1 MLLTLK
7 EAEIRSAIVSYISGI
22 LGAKPEALDA
32 DAITLTAGRGT
43 NGFTAEVDVQLVTG
57 LVSAST
63 PAATEVAKP
72 VSKPIPVKK
81 EEPEPEIAEE
91 VQEDE
96 PPFEDAALEPE
107 ESLPVEEETAT
118 PADPEPEPEQEEV
131 VVPRRRN
138 PLFAKPKKE
147 TE

>member
-22 LGAKPEALDA
+22 LGTKPEALDA

-63 PAATEVAKP
+63 PTPTEVVKP
-72 VSKPIPVKK
+72 VSKPTPVKE

-96 PPFEDAALEPE
+96 PPFEDAALEPA
-107 ESLPVEEETAT
+107 ESIPEEEAT
-118 PADPEPEPEQEEV
+118 TPTTDPEPEQEEV
-131 VVPRRRN
+131 ITPRRRN
-138 PLFAKPKKE
+138 PLFAKPKKDAE
-147 TE
+147 

>member
-22 LGAKPEALDA
+22 LGTKPETLDA

-63 PAATEVAKP
+63 PAATEVVKP
-72 VSKPIPVKK
+72 VSKPIPVK
-81 EEPEPEIAEE
+81 EEAEITEE

-96 PPFEDAALEPE
+96 PPFEDAALEPS
-107 ESLPVEEETAT
+107 ESIPEEEAT
-118 PADPEPEPEQEEV
+118 TTTTDPDPEQEEV
-131 VVPRRRN
+131 ITPRRRN
-138 PLFAKPKKE
+138 PLFAKPKKD

>member
-22 LGAKPEALDA
+22 LGTKPEALDA

-63 PAATEVAKP
+63 PATTEVTKP
-72 VSKPIPVKK
+72 VSKPTPVKE

-96 PPFEDAALEPE
+96 PPFEDAALEPS
-107 ESLPVEEETAT
+107 ESIPEEEAT
-118 PADPEPEPEQEEV
+118 TPTTDPEPEQEEV
-131 VVPRRRN
+131 ITPRRRN
-138 PLFAKPKKE
+138 PLFAKPKKDAE
-147 TE
+147 

>member
-22 LGAKPEALDA
+22 LGTKPEALDA

-63 PAATEVAKP
+63 PVATEVAKP
-72 VSKPIPVKK
+72 VSKPTPVKE

-96 PPFEDAALEPE
+96 PPFEDAESIPE
-107 ESLPVEEETAT
+107 EEAT
-118 PADPEPEPEQEEV
+118 TPTTDPEPEQEEV
-131 VVPRRRN
+131 ITPRRRN
-138 PLFAKPKKE
+138 PLFAKPKKDAE
-147 TE
+147 

>member
-22 LGAKPEALDA
+22 LGTKPEALDA

-63 PAATEVAKP
+63 PATTEVTKP
-72 VSKPIPVKK
+72 VSKPTPVKE
-81 EEPEPEIAEE
+81 EEPEPEITEE
-91 VQEDE
+91 VQKEE
-96 PPFEDAALEPE
+96 PPFKDAALEPA
-107 ESLPVEEETAT
+107 ESITEEEAT
-118 PADPEPEPEQEEV
+118 TPTTDPEPEQEEV
-131 VVPRRRN
+131 ITPRRRN
-138 PLFAKPKKE
+138 PLFAKPKKDAE
-147 TE
+147 

>member
-22 LGAKPEALDA
+22 LGTKPETLDA

-63 PAATEVAKP
+63 PAATEVVKP
-72 VSKPIPVKK
+72 VSKPIPVK
-81 EEPEPEIAEE
+81 EEAEIPEITEE

-118 PADPEPEPEQEEV
+118 PADPEPEQEEV
-131 VVPRRRN
+131 AIPRRRN

>member
-22 LGAKPEALDA
+22 LGTKPEALDA

-63 PAATEVAKP
+63 PATDEVIKRA
-72 VSKPIPVKK
+72 SKPIPVK
-81 EEPEPEIAEE
+81 EEKPEPEIADE

-118 PADPEPEPEQEEV
+118 PADPEPEQEEV
-131 VVPRRRN
+131 VTPRRRN

>member
-22 LGAKPEALDA
+22 LGTKPEALDA

-63 PAATEVAKP
+63 PVATEVVKP
-72 VSKPIPVKK
+72 VSKPTPVKE

-91 VQEDE
+91 VQEEE
-96 PPFEDAALEPE
+96 PPFEDAALEPA
-107 ESLPVEEETAT
+107 ESIPEEEAT
-118 PADPEPEPEQEEV
+118 TPTTDPEPEQEEV
-131 VVPRRRN
+131 ITPRRRN
-138 PLFAKPKKE
+138 PLFAKPKKDAE
-147 TE
+147 

>member
-22 LGAKPEALDA
+22 LGTKPEALDA

-63 PAATEVAKP
+63 PVATEVAKP
-72 VSKPIPVKK
+72 VSKPTPVKE

-91 VQEDE
+91 VQEE
-96 PPFEDAALEPE
+96 PPFEDAALEPA
-107 ESLPVEEETAT
+107 ESIPEEEAT
-118 PADPEPEPEQEEV
+118 TPTTDPEPEQEEV
-131 VVPRRRN
+131 ITPRRRN
-138 PLFAKPKKE
+138 PLFAKPKKDAE
-147 TE
+147 

>member
-22 LGAKPEALDA
+22 LGTKPEALDA

-63 PAATEVAKP
+63 PVATEVAKP
-72 VSKPIPVKK
+72 VSKPIPVKE
-81 EEPEPEIAEE
+81 EEPEVVEE
-91 VQEDE
+91 AQEED
-96 PPFEDAALEPE
+96 PPFEDAALEPSE
-107 ESLPVEEETAT
+107 AVAEEETPAT
-118 PADPEPEPEQEEV
+118 DPEPEQEEV
-131 VVPRRRN
+131 VIPRKRN

-147 TE
+147 AE

>member
-22 LGAKPEALDA
+22 LGTKPEALNA

-43 NGFTAEVDVQLVTG
+43 NGFTAEVDVQLVTH

-63 PAATEVAKP
+63 PTPAEVVKP
-72 VSKPIPVKK
+72 TSKPTPVKE

-96 PPFEDAALEPE
+96 PPFADTALEPS
-107 ESLPVEEETAT
+107 ESIPEEET
-118 PADPEPEPEQEEV
+118 PVNDPEPEQEEV
-131 VVPRRRN
+131 VTPRKRN
-138 PLFAKPKKE
+138 PLFARAKKDAE
-147 TE
+147 

>member
-22 LGAKPEALDA
+22 LGTKPEALDA

-63 PAATEVAKP
+63 PVTTEVAKP
-72 VSKPIPVKK
+72 VSKPTPVKE
-81 EEPEPEIAEE
+81 EEPEPEIAKE
-91 VQEDE
+91 VQEEE
-96 PPFEDAALEPE
+96 PPFEDAALEPA
-107 ESLPVEEETAT
+107 ESIPEEET
-118 PADPEPEPEQEEV
+118 PAADPEPEQEEV
-131 VVPRRRN
+131 VIPRKRN

-147 TE
+147 AD

>member
-22 LGAKPEALDA
+22 LGTKPEALNA

-43 NGFTAEVDVQLVTG
+43 NGFTAEVDVQLVTH

-63 PAATEVAKP
+63 PTPAEVVKP
-72 VSKPIPVKK
+72 TSKPAPVKE
-81 EEPEPEIAEE
+81 EEPEPEVAEE

-96 PPFEDAALEPE
+96 PPFEDAALEPS
-107 ESLPVEEETAT
+107 ESIPEEET
-118 PADPEPEPEQEEV
+118 PAADPEPEQEEV
-131 VVPRRRN
+131 AIPRRRN
-138 PLFAKPKKE
+138 PLFAKPKKDAE
-147 TE
+147 

>member
-22 LGAKPEALDA
+22 LGTKPEALDA

-63 PAATEVAKP
+63 PVTTEVAKP
-72 VSKPIPVKK
+72 VSKPIPVKE
-81 EEPEPEIAEE
+81 EEPEPEIAKE
-91 VQEDE
+91 VQEEE
-96 PPFEDAALEPE
+96 PPFEDAALEPA
-107 ESLPVEEETAT
+107 ESIPEEEAT
-118 PADPEPEPEQEEV
+118 TPTVDPEPEQEEAV
-131 VVPRRRN
+131 IPRRRN
-138 PLFAKPKKE
+138 PLFAKPKKDAE
-147 TE
+147 

>member
-22 LGAKPEALDA
+22 LGTKPEALDA

-63 PAATEVAKP
+63 TVATEVAKP
-72 VSKPIPVKK
+72 VSKPTPIKE
-81 EEPEPEIAEE
+81 EEPEPEIAKE
-91 VQEDE
+91 VQEEE
-96 PPFEDAALEPE
+96 PPFEDAALEPS
-107 ESLPVEEETAT
+107 ESIPEEET
-118 PADPEPEPEQEEV
+118 PVNDPEPEQEEV
-131 VVPRRRN
+131 VIPRKRN

-147 TE
+147 AE

>member
-22 LGAKPEALDA
+22 LGTKPEALDA

-43 NGFTAEVDVQLVTG
+43 NGFTAEVDVQLVAG
-57 LVSAST
+57 LVSAPT
-63 PAATEVAKP
+63 PTPTEVVKP
-72 VSKPIPVKK
+72 VSKPTPVKE

-96 PPFEDAALEPE
+96 PPFEDTALEPA
-107 ESLPVEEETAT
+107 ESIPEEEAT
-118 PADPEPEPEQEEV
+118 TPTTDPEPEQEEV
-131 VVPRRRN
+131 ITPRRRN
-138 PLFAKPKKE
+138 PLFAKPKKDAE
-147 TE
+147 

>member
-22 LGAKPEALDA
+22 LGTKPETLDA

-43 NGFTAEVDVQLVTG
+43 NGFTAEVDVQLVAG

-63 PAATEVAKP
+63 PTPTEVVKR
-72 VSKPIPVKK
+72 VSNPTPVKE

-91 VQEDE
+91 VQKEDQ
-96 PPFEDAALEPE
+96 
-107 ESLPVEEETAT
+107 SLKKK
-118 PADPEPEPEQEEV
+118 Q
-131 VVPRRRN
+131 
-138 PLFAKPKKE
+138 PLLLQIQNLSRKK
-147 TE
+147 

>member
-7 EAEIRSAIVSYISGI
+7 EPEIRLAIVSYISGI
-22 LGAKPEALDA
+22 LGTKPETLDA

-43 NGFTAEVDVQLVTG
+43 NGFTAEVDVQLVAG

-63 PAATEVAKP
+63 PVATEVAKP
-72 VSKPIPVKK
+72 VSKPIPVK
-81 EEPEPEIAEE
+81 EEAEIAEE

-96 PPFEDAALEPE
+96 PPFEDAALEPS
-107 ESLPVEEETAT
+107 ESIPEEET
-118 PADPEPEPEQEEV
+118 PVNDPEPEQEEV
-131 VVPRRRN
+131 VIPRKRN

-147 TE
+147 AE